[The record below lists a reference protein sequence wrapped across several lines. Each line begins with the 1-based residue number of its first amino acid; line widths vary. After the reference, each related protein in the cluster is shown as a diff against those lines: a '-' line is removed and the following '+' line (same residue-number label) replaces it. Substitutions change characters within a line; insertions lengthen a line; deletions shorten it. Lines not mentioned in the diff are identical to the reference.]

1 MYQEEQWLED
11 IDLSLTEQQCK
22 SLGWGNKGVWVEML
36 TFLRVALM
44 SCTLVHNQGGSHDY

>member
-22 SLGWGNKGVWVEML
+22 SLGWERK
-36 TFLRVALM
+36 
-44 SCTLVHNQGGSHDY
+44 TLG

>member
-22 SLGWGNKGVWVEML
+22 SLGWGKKGVWVEML
-36 TFLRVALM
+36 AFLCVALM
-44 SCTLVHNQGGSHDY
+44 SCTLVHNRGGSHDY